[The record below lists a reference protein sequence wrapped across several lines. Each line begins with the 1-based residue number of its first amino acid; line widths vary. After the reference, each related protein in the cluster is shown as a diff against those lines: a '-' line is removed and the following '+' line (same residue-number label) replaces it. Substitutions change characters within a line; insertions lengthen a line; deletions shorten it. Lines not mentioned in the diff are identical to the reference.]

1 MTSLKNAAP
10 CSTDVM
16 NARPDYYR
24 DLKVREERKERLAP
38 LELLDLLVPKDPP
51 GMTVQRGTL

>member
-1 MTSLKNAAP
+1 
-10 CSTDVM
+10 M